1 MDANLLPVDDN
12 YITILGIIN
21 ALELR
26 AANELSAFL
35 NSQFVA
41 LGKAQWFEEIKQY
54 RLSQN
59 EPFTYKSPKDL
70 RFILGE
76 SSAQDSQI
84 WHLIPNAAQVWFNAA
99 NTLRLKL
106 NLFHHQQLAP
116 TLNTL
121 LQMSTLF
128 DQVATAPGLEVAAW
142 AKALQTRTKSILDG
156 TFHPQVAAP
165 QPTVP
170 AGSEEVLEQYEV
182 EIKKQVERPAWGARW
197 AGEKPERKLTLDRNT
212 RDIYNSNG
220 VSVKQELGDLAN
232 HVISIWLQ
240 YFPRGGEVWVAE
252 DGATMGYIKGLPK
265 MIGWFGASPDEAS
278 GQVRGFAL
286 EHDYELVENDIKHL
300 SSELLLSKTAIGNVA
315 ALISSISAKTG
326 PGTVI
331 NITDYGD
338 IFIPA
343 LEGQPVR
350 LAHAHK
356 DVWFHDHLPGS

>member
-1 MDANLLPVDDN
+1 MSENLLPVDDN

-26 AANELSAFL
+26 AANELSTFL
-35 NSQFVA
+35 NSQFIA
-41 LGKAQWFEEIKQY
+41 LGKPEWFAEIKHY
-54 RLSQN
+54 RLTRN
-59 EPFTYKSPKDL
+59 DPFTYKSPNDL

-76 SSAQDSQI
+76 ATVEDSQI
-84 WHLIPNAAQVWFNAA
+84 WHLIPNAAQVWFNSA
-99 NTLRLKL
+99 NSLRLKL

-121 LQMSTLF
+121 LQIATLF
-128 DQVATAPGLEVAAW
+128 DQVATAPGLEVASW
-142 AKALQTRTKSILDG
+142 AKALQSRAKSILEG
-156 TFHPQVAAP
+156 SFKPQVTPP
-165 QPTVP
+165 QPLVP
-170 AGSEEVLEQYEV
+170 VGAEDVVEQYET

-197 AGEKPERKLTLDRNT
+197 AGDKPERKLTLDRNT
-212 RDIYNSNG
+212 RDIYDSNG
-220 VSVKQELGDLAN
+220 VSVRHELGDLAN

-286 EHDYELVENDIKHL
+286 EHDYLLLENDLKDL
-300 SSELLLSKTAIGNVA
+300 SSGAVLSQTAIGNVGS
-315 ALISSISAKTG
+315 LMSTLSAKIP
-326 PGTVI
+326 PGTVL

-338 IFIPA
+338 IFLPA

-356 DVWFHDHLPGS
+356 DVWFPQHLPGS

>member
-1 MDANLLPVDDN
+1 MSENLLPIDDN

-26 AANELSAFL
+26 SANELSSFL
-35 NSQFVA
+35 DNQFVA
-41 LGKAQWFEEIKQY
+41 LGKPHWFGEIKQY
-54 RLSQN
+54 RLAKS
-59 EPFTYKSPKDL
+59 EPFTYKSPNDL

-76 SSAQDSQI
+76 ATLEDSQI
-84 WHLIPNAAQVWFNAA
+84 WHLIPNAAHAWFNSA

-121 LQMSTLF
+121 LQMATLF
-128 DQVATAPGLEVAAW
+128 DQVATAPGLEVASW
-142 AKALQTRTKSILDG
+142 AKALQTRVKSILDG
-156 TFHPQVAAP
+156 SLKRQVTHVE
-165 QPTVP
+165 PTVP
-170 AGSEEVLEQYEV
+170 SGSEEVVEQYEV
-182 EIKKQVERPAWGARW
+182 EIRKQVERPAWGARW
-197 AGEKPERKLTLDRNT
+197 AGEKPARKLTLDRNT
-212 RDIYNSNG
+212 RDIYDSYG
-220 VSVKQELGDLAN
+220 VSVKQELGDIAN

-286 EHDYELVENDIKHL
+286 EHDYQLLENDLKDL
-300 SSELLLSKTAIGNVA
+300 SSGQILSKMSISDAS
-315 ALISSISAKTG
+315 ALISTLSEKVS
-326 PGTVI
+326 PGTLL

-338 IFIPA
+338 IFAPV

-356 DVWFHDHLPGS
+356 DVWFPKHLPGS